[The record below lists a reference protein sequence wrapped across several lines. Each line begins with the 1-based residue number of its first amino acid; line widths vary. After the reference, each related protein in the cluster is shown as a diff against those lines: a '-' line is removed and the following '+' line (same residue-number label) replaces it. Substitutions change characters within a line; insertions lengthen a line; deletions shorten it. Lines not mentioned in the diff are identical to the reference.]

1 MRSVHTVIL
10 IAACAAIVSAQG
22 ACAAAKKQGKMTKQK
37 DIVIYQDKNFYS
49 AFPSLVVRKDGEILC
64 AFRRAPNRKLLWGG
78 WYTHTDANSY
88 LVLVRSKDGGK
99 TWTKDPSLIFAHPL
113 GGSQDPCMV
122 QLKDGSIVCTS
133 YGWAMIPQPGQEKMG
148 STLSHPPYSFLGGYI
163 VRSDDGGKSWLGPF
177 VPPSLP
183 GETSKDALGNPCP
196 TFNRGAMIQM
206 KDGRLL
212 WAVVG
217 RNNLKPVLTSVYLV
231 ESRDRGETWKYVCP
245 IAEDEKIVFNETS
258 LIETARGDIVAFMRT
273 DNFEGKAAVAR
284 STDGGKSFQPWEDGK
299 FFGHPFHMLRLPD
312 KRVLLVYG
320 YRQAPFGIRAR
331 VLNPECTDFAEAEEI
346 VLRDDGGNSDI
357 GYPWAAML
365 PNGDVLVS
373 YYFNVKDGPR
383 HIAGTILRME

>member
-1 MRSVHTVIL
+1 MIL
-10 IAACAAIVSAQG
+10 IAVCAATVSAQG
-22 ACAAAKKQGKMTKQK
+22 ACAAAKEQGKMTKLK
-37 DIVIYQDKNFYS
+37 DIVIYEDKSFYS

-133 YGWAMIPQPGQEKMG
+133 YAWAMLPQPGQEKMA
-148 STLSHPPYSFLGGYI
+148 HPPFSFLGGYI
-163 VRSDDGGKSWLGPF
+163 LRSDDGGKSWLGPF
-177 VPPSLP
+177 APPPLP
-183 GETSKDALGNPCP
+183 GDTSKDALGNPCP

-212 WAVVG
+212 WAVVQ
-217 RNNLKPVLTSVYLV
+217 RQSVKLHHSSV
-231 ESRDRGETWKYVCP
+231 HLIESKDRAETWTYICP
-245 IAEDEKIVFNETS
+245 IAQDNTVAFNETS
-258 LIETARGDIVAFMRT
+258 LIETPKGDIVAFLRT
-273 DNFEGKAAVAR
+273 DEFDGKAAVAR
-284 STDGGKSFQPWEDGK
+284 STADGKSFQPWEDGK

-312 KRVLLVYG
+312 RRVLLVYG

-346 VLRDDGGNSDI
+346 VLRDDAGNSDI

-373 YYFNVKDGPR
+373 YYFNIEDGPR
-383 HIAGTILRME
+383 HIAGTILRMD